1 MKPIPFLSIALLKV
15 SNNLQSETYPD
26 VATFVDD
33 SLKQVVKNK
42 SQYKASQNK
51 GWGKPGLFL
60 RLYSKSNKKKVFT
73 FLTFFLEQVWNNFH
87 YGIRFNN
94 KHKKTLRKWLQR
106 TMLLVPL
113 TPFATYSNCNTLND
127 SVKQVLKIK
136 LQCEESWNKGLR
148 KPALF
153 LRLNSKSH

>member
-51 GWGKPGLFL
+51 G
-60 RLYSKSNKKKVFT
+60 
-73 FLTFFLEQVWNNFH
+73 
-87 YGIRFNN
+87 
-94 KHKKTLRKWLQR
+94 
-106 TMLLVPL
+106 
-113 TPFATYSNCNTLND
+113 
-127 SVKQVLKIK
+127 
-136 LQCEESWNKGLR
+136 
-148 KPALF
+148 
-153 LRLNSKSH
+153 